1 MFIPRLLYYVGRKYI
16 MKLPYISLVN
26 IISGEETVKEL
37 VAHEAK
43 ASSVIKYLKE
53 LVYNEERRDAVL
65 SGYDNVSSD
74 MVAED
79 IKNVLRKR
87 TQSDS

>member
-1 MFIPRLLYYVGRKYI
+1 M
-16 MKLPYISLVN
+16 
-26 IISGEETVKEL
+26 
-37 VAHEAK
+37 AHEAK

-65 SGYDNVSSD
+65 SGYEKIATTLGDNVSSD
-74 MVAED
+74 MVADD
-79 IKNVLRKR
+79 IRNVLRMR